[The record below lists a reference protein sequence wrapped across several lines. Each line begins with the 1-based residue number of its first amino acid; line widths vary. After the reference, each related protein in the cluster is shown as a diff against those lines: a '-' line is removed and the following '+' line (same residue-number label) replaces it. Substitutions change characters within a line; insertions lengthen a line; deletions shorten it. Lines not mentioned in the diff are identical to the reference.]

1 MCGLF
6 GWMTKNGNGP
16 DLGRLRRIAVE
27 TQTRGKHAFG
37 LAWLEADGRIRTFKR
52 PGPATAN
59 LGDLDRVR
67 DALIVVGHCRFATH
81 GDPRD
86 NRTNHPHRAGQGM
99 ICHNGV
105 VANLASL
112 IRRYHL
118 VPETECDTEVLG
130 LLIAHRFS
138 GPLVQ
143 RAARAAEATD
153 GNLAI
158 LGVWRKPARLLVV
171 RRGNPLCVGET
182 KDGIYFGS
190 LPGALPGHVRSI
202 PNYEAA
208 VIEFED
214 GRLWQE
220 VQPIL
225 I

>member
-6 GWMTKNGNGP
+6 GWMTKNESGP
-16 DLGRLRRIAVE
+16 DLGRLRRIAIE
-27 TQTRGKHAFG
+27 TQSRGNHAFG
-37 LAWLEADGRIRTFKR
+37 LAWLGADGRIRTFKR

-67 DALIVVGHCRFATH
+67 DALIVVGHCRWATH

-86 NRTNHPHRAGQGM
+86 NRTNHPHRAGRGM

-105 VANLASL
+105 VANHVSL
-112 IRRYHL
+112 IRRSHL
-118 VPETECDTEVLG
+118 APETECDSEVLG
-130 LLIAHRFS
+130 LLIARFS

-153 GNLAI
+153 GKLAI
-158 LGVWRKPARLLVV
+158 LGVWRKPARLLIV

-182 KDGIYFGS
+182 KDGLYFGS
-190 LPGALPGHVRSI
+190 LSGELPGHVRSI
-202 PNYEAA
+202 PDYEVS
-208 VIEFED
+208 VIGFEH
-214 GRLWQE
+214 GRLWQQ
-220 VQPIL
+220 VQPVL